1 MAGEGQDY
9 SSCTH
14 KRLGRGGLLSNAED
28 RSACS
33 ASWLFTSLLPA
44 KALSQHTRAD
54 LPLPALQKSGKICAT
69 VPPIH
74 AIAQAMQ
81 CSARTAFRIVWGLY
95 ALSHIEKPSLILRGL
110 FLVACPVRL
119 THLCLAIIK

>member
-28 RSACS
+28 RSACP

-44 KALSQHTRAD
+44 KALSKHTRAD
-54 LPLPALQKSGKICAT
+54 LSLPALQKSGKICAT

-81 CSARTAFRIVWGLY
+81 C
-95 ALSHIEKPSLILRGL
+95 IEKPSLILRGL
-110 FLVACPVRL
+110 LLVARPVRL
-119 THLCLAIIK
+119 THLCLAIIR